1 MVFLSDGDYKQK
13 KVLITGADGFTGR
26 HLSSA
31 LSDKG
36 FTVISLG
43 GEHAENPSMIPCD
56 LTNKNSTMEIIGEI
70 RPDYVIHLA
79 AVSFVGERDI
89 KSFYNVNLF
98 GTINLLEALA
108 CCQPSP
114 QKIVIASSANV
125 YGNPGVEVIDE
136 SICPAPV
143 NHYANSKLAMEHMVR
158 TWFDRF
164 PIIIARPFNYTG
176 PGQSERFLIP
186 KIVGHFKR
194 KEKKISL
201 GNLEISRDFSDVQDI
216 VESYKKLLISEAKSI
231 IVNICSGN
239 AVSLFEVI
247 KIMNKISGYE
257 IMLETDPELVR
268 SNEIKS
274 MKGSNQLLKRLINFV
289 PETSFEVILQR
300 IYQYLM

>member
-1 MVFLSDGDYKQK
+1 MVFLSNDRNEQK
-13 KVLITGADGFTGR
+13 KVLVTGADGFTGQ
-26 HLSSA
+26 HLSLA
-31 LSDKG
+31 LSEEG
-36 FTVISLG
+36 FTVVGVG
-43 GEHAENPSMIPCD
+43 GKHTENPSVIPCD
-56 LTNKNSTMEIIGEI
+56 LTNKNNTMEVVGKI
-70 RPDYVIHLA
+70 RPEYVIHLA
-79 AVSFVGERDI
+79 AVSFVGESDI
-89 KSFYNVNLF
+89 ESFYKVNLF

-125 YGNPGVEVIDE
+125 YGNPRVDTIDE
-136 SICPAPV
+136 SVCPAPV

-158 TWFDRF
+158 TWFDRL

-201 GNLEISRDFSDVQDI
+201 GNLDISRDFSDVQDVI
-216 VESYKKLLISEAKSI
+216 ESYKRLLVSEIRSLT
-231 IVNICSGN
+231 VNICSGN
-239 AVSLFEVI
+239 AVPLLEII

-257 IMLETDPELVR
+257 IIVETDPEFVR

-274 MKGSNQLLKRLINFV
+274 LKGSNQLLKRLINFV
-289 PETSFEVILQR
+289 PETSYEGILQR
-300 IYQYLM
+300 IYRY